1 MTSREKKIQKWGKHR
16 GRLIDALESNAY
28 SDQIDELKENLTLLR
43 VNEYL
48 SNKNK
53 LLFIALK
60 SGSEECSEYLIQRE
74 ATANSQHVL
83 NKCDFDKIDKVY
95 KLLSDLSN
103 KYDFIRDSF
112 YGDKKELITRLI
124 DPHKVKANEKRV
136 NFLLK
141 LLSDGFFDINEVRR
155 IIDYEYEGKP
165 EKKGI
170 FLSVYRE
177 ITLRELGI

>member
-16 GRLIDALESNAY
+16 GRLIDALESNVY
-28 SDQIDELKENLTLLR
+28 NNQIDELKENLTLLR
-43 VNEYL
+43 VDEFL

-53 LLFIALK
+53 LLFIALR

-112 YGDKKELITRLI
+112 YGDKKKLITRLI
-124 DPHKVKANEKRV
+124 DPHKVQANDKRI

-141 LLSDGFFDINEVRR
+141 LLSDGFFDVNEVKSC
-155 IIDYEYEGKP
+155 IDYEYEGKP
-165 EKKGI
+165 EKKAMFRSI
-170 FLSVYRE
+170 YRE
-177 ITLRELGI
+177 ITLNELGI

>member
-28 SDQIDELKENLTLLR
+28 NNQLDELKENLTLLR
-43 VNEYL
+43 VDEFE

-60 SGSEECSEYLIQRE
+60 SGSKECSEYLIEKE
-74 ATANSQHVL
+74 AKTNSQRVL
-83 NKCDFDKIDKVY
+83 NKCDFEKIDKVY
-95 KLLSDLSN
+95 ELLSELSN

-112 YGDKKELITRLI
+112 HSDKKELITRLI
-124 DPHKVKANEKRV
+124 DPHKVKANEKRI

-141 LLSDGFFDINEVRR
+141 LLSDGFFEIDEVRR

-165 EKKGI
+165 EKKGM